1 MAKIDIL
8 KTFKKMTLDEKREM
22 LENIIMSD
30 TLIFNYEHK
39 TLLEGCHVGHVCI
52 NGESIQLTIHR
63 ESNIET
69 DREKYRLD
77 GYGGVLEFDEKL
89 DAYIFIGKLNNQTF
103 DEFVEEYEFDGDIK
117 EYKEWKKTQTGGLK

>member
-1 MAKIDIL
+1 MA
-8 KTFKKMTLDEKREM
+8 
-22 LENIIMSD
+22 
-30 TLIFNYEHK
+30 
-39 TLLEGCHVGHVCI
+39 
-52 NGESIQLTIHR
+52 
-63 ESNIET
+63 
-69 DREKYRLD
+69 REKYRLD